1 MTPMIDVV
9 FLLIIFFLVSSHLSR
24 RETRMPVSLANS
36 ATGMA
41 DATADQTPLTI
52 TLNAQLQLFVGGSQ
66 LTQETLALRLPEL
79 ILPNQPVRLR
89 VDQTIAYEHLQK
101 VLAVLVKAGV
111 SDVAIVTNPTLD
123 GSP

>member
-36 ATGMA
+36 ATG
-41 DATADQTPLTI
+41 TAEASVGETPLTI
-52 TLNAQLQLFVGGSQ
+52 TLNAQLQIFVGGSR
-66 LTQETLALRLPEL
+66 LNLEELVSRLPGL

-89 VDQTIAYEHLQK
+89 VDQTIAYEHLQE
-101 VLAVLVKAGV
+101 VLAVLVQAGV
-111 SDVAIVTNPTLD
+111 SDVAIVTNPASD

>member
-24 RETRMPVSLANS
+24 RETRMPVSLAGS
-36 ATGMA
+36 TTG
-41 DATADQTPLTI
+41 TADTTAGDAPLTL
-52 TLNAQLQLFVGGSQ
+52 TLDAELRLFVGGNQ
-66 LTQETLALRLPEL
+66 LTEKDLVDRLPEL

-89 VDQTIAYEHLQK
+89 VDQAIAYEHLQK

-111 SDVAIVTNPTLD
+111 SDVAIVTNPISGGL
-123 GSP
+123 P

>member
-36 ATGMA
+36 ATGMS
-41 DATADQTPLTI
+41 DATSTETPLTI
-52 TLNAQLQLFVGGSQ
+52 TLNSQLQLFVGGNQ
-66 LTQETLALRLPEL
+66 LTQGEFESRLPVL

-89 VDQTIAYEHLQK
+89 VDQSIAYEHLQK
-101 VLAVLVKAGV
+101 VLALLVKGGV
-111 SDVAIVTNPTLD
+111 SDVAIITNPVSE
-123 GSP
+123 GPS